1 MNIADLAEKYGAG
14 IKTFISGNLRS
25 IGNPDVRA
33 YFTEALLNAVQTE
46 NLPKTQRW
54 DLMSARVEKLGHLND
69 SIVGVHL
76 EQLANWYTIM
86 CGFFTE
92 AVLNYRHHHLTLDEQ
107 ICIAQTLYK
116 RALEIGVGV
125 KGETDEVSLLKEVSG
140 YVKPSVRA
148 IFEFRAR
155 YDHSILFWRRQ
166 LKQEIVDALNDSKP
180 FAVENVHLGDLVI
193 DPSQTIVFH

>member
-1 MNIADLAEKYGAG
+1 MNIADLAEKYGVG
-14 IKTFISGNLRS
+14 TKTFISGNLHS

-33 YFTEALLNAVQTE
+33 YFTEVLLNAIQTE

-54 DLMSARVEKLGHLND
+54 DLMSARIENLGHLND

-76 EQLANWYTIM
+76 EQLANLYTIM

-92 AVLNYRHHHLTLDEQ
+92 AVLNYRHHNLTLDEQ
-107 ICIAQTLYK
+107 IYIAQKLYK
-116 RALEIGVGV
+116 RALEIGVEI
-125 KGETDEVSLLKEVSG
+125 KGETDEISLLKEVSE

-148 IFEFRAR
+148 IFEFRAK

-166 LKQEIVDALNDSKP
+166 LKQEIIDALNDSKP
-180 FAVENVHLGDLVI
+180 FAVENVHLGDIVI
-193 DPSQTIVFH
+193 DPSQTVVFH